1 MGPRFCPTMPRS
13 GSLGTGKSRIEI
25 LNGLGIQDVSVA
37 PQLRVDDGI
46 ASVRM
51 VFNRRYFHEGNTK
64 RSLKCLRH
72 YHAEWVEKARTFR
85 PRPEHDW
92 SSHVA
97 DAFRY
102 LITGYIDLT
111 S

>member
-1 MGPRFCPTMPRS
+1 M
-13 GSLGTGKSRIEI
+13 
-25 LNGLGIQDVSVA
+25 A
-37 PQLRVDDGI
+37 
-46 ASVRM
+46 
-51 VFNRRYFHEGNTK
+51 FNRCYFDESKTK
-64 RSLKCLRH
+64 RLLKCLRH

-92 SSHVA
+92 SSHAA

-111 S
+111 SWTGPAEARASGGGSIRRNSQRYVA